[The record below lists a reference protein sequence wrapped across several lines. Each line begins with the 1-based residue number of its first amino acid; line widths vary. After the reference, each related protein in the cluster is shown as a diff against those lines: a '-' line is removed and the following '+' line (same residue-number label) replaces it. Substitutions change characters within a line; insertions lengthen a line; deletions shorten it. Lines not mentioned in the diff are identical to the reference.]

1 MGFLKIGNLDSR
13 NWKKL
18 TRLEASQF
26 LKNHFLKNCED
37 PNRALL
43 GIFDS
48 NLTLRDVKLGT

>member
-26 LKNHFLKNCED
+26 LKTIFLKIVRIQTG
-37 PNRALL
+37 PY
-43 GIFDS
+43 
-48 NLTLRDVKLGT
+48 